1 LPHREEIDCYLPSW
15 LPGWT
20 LNPRNRRIAEV
31 LSKCGLVERAGQGF
45 DLIFRECIRQSK
57 PLPDFSRTDTHFV
70 WLTLHGEIQDTEFLR
85 FLEEVSQERMAEFST
100 EDFLVVDLIHREQKV
115 PRYMKSRVDYLIGQ
129 GVIERMGRGRG
140 TRYILSRSFY
150 AHMKT
155 KGVYTRRKGLDYN
168 TNKALLL
175 QHLTENKD
183 TGCPI
188 VELEQVIPSLS
199 RRAIQRLLGELRSE
213 GKARLAGSKKA
224 ARWWIA

>member
-1 LPHREEIDCYLPSW
+1 VEDLEDAPDHEVQAAEEQILDQATAARIIEELKAEISTLQRLEALALSVRRSGEDRKWRELATLLCEIFTPAAIVNC
-15 LPGWT
+15 
-20 LNPRNRRIAEV
+20 IAETPMPYGSGPIPKPAPSPRQKLV
-31 LSKCGLVERAGQGF
+31 IFTEHRDTLS
-45 DLIFRECIRQSK
+45 
-57 PLPDFSRTDTHFV
+57 
-70 WLTLHGEIQDTEFLR
+70 
-85 FLEEVSQERMAEFST
+85 
-100 EDFLVVDLIHREQKV
+100 
-115 PRYMKSRVDYLIGQ
+115 
-129 GVIERMGRGRG
+129 
-140 TRYILSRSFY
+140 
-150 AHMKT
+150 
-155 KGVYTRRKGLDYN
+155 YTRHKGLDYN